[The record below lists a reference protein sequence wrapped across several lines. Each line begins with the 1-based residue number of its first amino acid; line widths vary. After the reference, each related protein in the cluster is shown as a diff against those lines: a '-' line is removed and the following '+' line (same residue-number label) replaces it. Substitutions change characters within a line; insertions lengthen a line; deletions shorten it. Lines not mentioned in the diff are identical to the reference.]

1 VPGADGTGQEN
12 EELAWALR
20 HVPDDPVVQP
30 VPQWVERKTELLGCG
45 VRVKKKKQI
54 PPTAEEILRTQIRTI
69 MDRQDRIHEIV
80 FLNLNNFRLRIE
92 DMEDDIAELRGR
104 GRS

>member
-1 VPGADGTGQEN
+1 M
-12 EELAWALR
+12 R
-20 HVPDDPVVQP
+20 HIPDDPIVGP

-45 VRVKKKKQI
+45 VRVKKKKQVL
-54 PPTAEEILRTQIRTI
+54 PTAEEILRRPIRTI

-92 DMEDDIAELRGR
+92 EMEDDIADLRER